1 MLLEL
6 AYLSHTLY
14 SHSKIPFWSWIWCS
28 GLLPSCQSLP
38 TGFHHVPSDN
48 SGSPWHPLV
57 LVPSFAVSIQKDF
70 LWDCIVSPLPNP
82 KLEGQWITLC
92 LTSTLWPVWHGWP
105 SQDLSSHRLFYA
117 GHWGT
122 QAPWPRQGSDPPG
135 SADCAVVLLIV
146 KGWLRWVKKETWSQ
160 SGRCL
165 ICKQL
170 ELYPRISN
178 MNWLIE

>member
-14 SHSKIPFWSWIWCS
+14 SHSKILSWSWIWCS
-28 GLLPSCQSLP
+28 GLLSSCQSLP

-57 LVPSFAVSIQKDF
+57 LVPSFAVSVKKDF
-70 LWDCIVSPLPNP
+70 LWDCIFSPVPNP
-82 KLEGQWITLC
+82 KLEGQWIT
-92 LTSTLWPVWHGWP
+92 
-105 SQDLSSHRLFYA
+105 QDLSSHRLFYA

-122 QAPWPRQGSDPPG
+122 QAPWPRQGCDPPG
-135 SADCAVVLLIV
+135 RADCAVVLFV
-146 KGWLRWVKKETWSQ
+146 KGWLRWVKKETWTQ

-170 ELYPRISN
+170 ELSPRISN